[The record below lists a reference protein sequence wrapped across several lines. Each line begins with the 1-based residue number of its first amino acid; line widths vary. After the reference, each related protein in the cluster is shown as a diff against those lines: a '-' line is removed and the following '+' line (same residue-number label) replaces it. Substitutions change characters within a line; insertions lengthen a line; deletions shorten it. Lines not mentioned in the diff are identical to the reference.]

1 MILYDFLV
9 RSDHV
14 CEYQRC
20 RTLLKRS
27 STSFWQRTAI
37 VLADLK
43 LDLVGGVRK
52 QPYLQKNFFFFTRN
66 E

>member
-1 MILYDFLV
+1 MILYDLLV

-52 QPYLQKNFFFFTRN
+52 HPYLQKYIFFYKK
-66 E
+66 